1 MIDNFNDE
9 YELDLNEDEDD
20 IDYTEYL
27 EDDEEDYFD
36 DDEEGLDAQSELE
49 AIEIE
54 EAFEEAFAD
63 STPPTI
69 EEMRAEMES
78 NYPGYDLTEDA
89 TDIDIKKEYLG
100 YLDTLHDDALY
111 MVFPNGRDEDAE
123 DEDGPF
129 G

>member
-1 MIDNFNDE
+1 MIDDFNDE
-9 YELDLNEDEDD
+9 YELDLNEDEDN

-63 STPPTI
+63 KTPPTI

-78 NYPGYDLTEDA
+78 SYSGYDLTEDA
-89 TDIDIKKEYLG
+89 TDTAVKKEYLD
-100 YLDTLHDDALY
+100 YLSSLYDDAIY
-111 MVFPNGRDEDAE
+111 MMFPNGRDEDAE